1 MTELEFQQLPNRRLK
16 FTTYTG
22 KVYVGGNVV
31 DHTEINTKYY
41 IQTDFQNF
49 QSLTKEEKIAKGIL
63 IPIKPSIIEE
73 AIVIQ

>member
-1 MTELEFQQLPNRRLK
+1 MTELEFQHLPNSKIR

-22 KVYVGGNVV
+22 KVYVGGNYVE
-31 DHTEINTKYY
+31 HLPNKTEYY
-41 IQTDFQNF
+41 IITNPQAQGNL
-49 QSLTKEEKIAKGIL
+49 SKEEKIAKGIL